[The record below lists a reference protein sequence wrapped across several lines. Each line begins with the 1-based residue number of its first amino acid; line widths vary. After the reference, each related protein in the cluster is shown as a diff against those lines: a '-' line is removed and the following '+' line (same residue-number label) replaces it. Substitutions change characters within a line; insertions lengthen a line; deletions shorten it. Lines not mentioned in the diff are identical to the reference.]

1 MNKPVE
7 LPIDAAQELR
17 ALLGDRYTSA
27 IGIRDQHG
35 KDESSLPY
43 ASPQAV
49 VYPQSTEEV
58 QHIARICHRH
68 KIPMIPYG
76 VGTSLEGHVLAVRG
90 GVTIDMS
97 RMNRILAVHGE
108 DLDAVVQA
116 EMTRKQLNE
125 DIRHAGLFNC

>member
-1 MNKPVE
+1 MNKPLE
-7 LPIDAAQELR
+7 LPGDVAQDLR

-49 VYPQSTEEV
+49 VYPTSTEEV

-68 KIPMIPYG
+68 KVPMIPYG
-76 VGTSLEGHVLAVRG
+76 AGTSLEGHVLAVRG

-97 RMNRILAVHGE
+97 RMNRILVVHG
-108 DLDAVVQA
+108 
-116 EMTRKQLNE
+116 
-125 DIRHAGLFNC
+125 